1 VNGVSDYFSR
11 VDPWKLSGRPSVYA
25 YVWCEN
31 ERECKDLVSASA
43 SVSGGDSVAI
53 ASAVTLSVVSTIRG
67 LQQHTPEAEPRTQ
80 DQVERSNAQ
89 TVTLPVLT
97 HSYVRYACVNVV

>member
-1 VNGVSDYFSR
+1 MSACVR
-11 VDPWKLSGRPSVYA
+11 
-25 YVWCEN
+25 CEY
-31 ERECKDLVSASA
+31 ERDCKDLISASA

-53 ASAVTLSVVSTIRG
+53 ASAVTLSVVSKIRG
-67 LQQHTPEAEPRTQ
+67 LQQRISEAELRTQ

-89 TVTLPVLT
+89 TVTLPILT